1 MLGKMLIHGL
11 VGAAVIA
18 AAAAVF
24 AQSTDKGGLAAIAVQ
39 SRTAAVLDH
48 HVRAADPR

>member
-11 VGAAVIA
+11 VGALAIG

-24 AQSTDKGGLAAIAVQ
+24 AQAKDSGAWTPTMEQ
-39 SRTAAVLDH
+39 TRTAGDH
-48 HVRAADPR
+48 RHHEDD